1 MINVLC
7 YGDSNTYGFNP
18 VNQQRFERD
27 IRWTGVLQDLLGDK
41 YYVIE
46 EGLGG
51 RTTVWNDPIEEGRN
65 GKTFL
70 LPCLQ
75 SHMPLDLVVLMLGTN
90 DTKKRFSLTSYDIA
104 AGMDNLIKTIQKSE
118 CGRQNGAPEILL
130 LAPPLIGKLSNY
142 AEMMTGASEKSKMLA
157 PYYEELAERY
167 NIAFFDVES
176 VVSVCDE
183 DGVHLDAKSHRKL
196 AEALAEIIAGM
207 AL

>member
-18 VNQQRFERD
+18 EDQQRFERN
-27 IRWTGVLQDLLGDK
+27 IRWTGVLQGLLGDK

-51 RTTVWNDPIEEGRN
+51 RTTVWNDPIEEGKN

-75 SHMPLDLVVLMLGTN
+75 SHMPLDLVVIMLGTN

-104 AGMDNLIKTIQKSE
+104 AGMENLIKTILKSE
-118 CGRQNGAPEILL
+118 CGRRNGAPEILL

-142 AEMMTGASEKSKMLA
+142 AEMMLGAFEKSKMLA
-157 PYYEELAERY
+157 PYYKELAERY

-176 VVSVCDE
+176 VVSVSDA
-183 DGVHLDAKSHRKL
+183 DGVHLDANSHRKL
-196 AEALAEIIAGM
+196 AETLAEVIAGM